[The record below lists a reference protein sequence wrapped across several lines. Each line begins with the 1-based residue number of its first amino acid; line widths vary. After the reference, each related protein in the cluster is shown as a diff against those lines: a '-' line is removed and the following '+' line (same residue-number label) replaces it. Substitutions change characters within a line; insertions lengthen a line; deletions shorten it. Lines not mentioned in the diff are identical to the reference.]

1 MHLHVKGGSGGGV
14 SLFLVAALPA
24 KEYKGGM
31 GRSEPDA
38 DTARRQELASFL
50 RARRAAIQPADVN
63 LYCRP
68 GRRNTPGLRREE
80 VAQISGV
87 GHTWYTWLEQARA
100 ITISES
106 VVEALA
112 RAFQLDRDAH
122 AHLRHLAGLPAS
134 EPEQISEPAD
144 ADLTRLLDTLMPA
157 PSCALGS
164 RFDFVAWNESFAAIW
179 DPASLPPGRCNL
191 MWLVFADPVHRRIWT
206 NWPERSRMLL
216 GEFRVAAARHAGD
229 PQFSDLVN
237 DLSEANPQ
245 FRELWSGYEVRQS
258 IAGPLR
264 LRHPEIGAMRFN
276 VVELRPSNY
285 PSITVSVHLPA
296 RPRDRDKLTAL
307 LSRT

>member
-1 MHLHVKGGSGGGV
+1 V

-164 RFDFVAWNESFAAIW
+164 RFDFVAWNESFASCGSSSPTPSTGASGPTGPNEVACCSASSASQLRDMPVIPSFPTSSTTSVRRTHSSGSFGVAMKCASPSRVRCAFAILR
-179 DPASLPPGRCNL
+179 SGRCGSMSSNCDR
-191 MWLVFADPVHRRIWT
+191 ATTH
-206 NWPERSRMLL
+206 RSRCPCTCRR
-216 GEFRVAAARHAGD
+216 GH
-229 PQFSDLVN
+229 
-237 DLSEANPQ
+237 
-245 FRELWSGYEVRQS
+245 
-258 IAGPLR
+258 
-264 LRHPEIGAMRFN
+264 EIGT
-276 VVELRPSNY
+276 S
-285 PSITVSVHLPA
+285 
-296 RPRDRDKLTAL
+296 
-307 LSRT
+307 